1 MKSTILLNKLTLN
14 MGEMLIL
21 PSKWI
26 TGFSAG
32 EITFNLTL
40 ENKSSY
46 KLGVRPRVSISL
58 PQDERDLS
66 ILIAIQNHLG
76 CGYITKDSG
85 DRKVWY
91 YRCDNLEELENKIVP
106 FFTQNNLVLS
116 KQLDFESMTEA
127 LKMIRAKEHLTHE
140 GLAKIKELHAQMNS
154 KRDRS
159 NIDHGTIE
167 ISNDWLRGFVDAEG
181 SFYAS
186 VTPNKTSALGYRVV
200 ATFAI
205 SQTASE
211 KPVLEA
217 IQSFLG
223 CGFIRTRTPNI
234 PGRLPVC
241 EFQVNAFKDILNVVL
256 PFFNANPLLTTKRLN
271 YLDLEAI
278 MRLVE
283 RKEHLSQSGLDQ
295 IRTIIAGMNRKRE
308 YPKFPLGA

>member
-1 MKSTILLNKLTLN
+1 
-14 MGEMLIL
+14 
-21 PSKWI
+21 
-26 TGFSAG
+26 
-32 EITFNLTL
+32 
-40 ENKSSY
+40 
-46 KLGVRPRVSISL
+46 
-58 PQDERDLS
+58 
-66 ILIAIQNHLG
+66 
-76 CGYITKDSG
+76 
-85 DRKVWY
+85 
-91 YRCDNLEELENKIVP
+91 
-106 FFTQNNLVLS
+106 
-116 KQLDFESMTEA
+116 
-127 LKMIRAKEHLTHE
+127 MIRAKEHLTHE

-159 NIDHGTIE
+159 NIDHGIIG

-223 CGFIRTRTPNI
+223 CGFIRTPNI

-256 PFFNANPLLTTKRLN
+256 PFFNANPPWSWTVPRPGLLTTKRLN
-271 YLDLEAI
+271 YLDFEAI

-283 RKEHLSQSGLDQ
+283 RKKHLSQSGLDQ

-308 YPKFPLGA
+308 YPNFFLGA

>member
-1 MKSTILLNKLTLN
+1 MKTSVLFNKLGSYPLSFN
-14 MGEMLIL
+14 MGEMLKL

-26 TGFSAG
+26 AGFSAG
-32 EITFNLTL
+32 EISFNLTL

-46 KLGVRPRVSISL
+46 KLGLRPRVSISL
-58 PQDERDLS
+58 PQDKRDLS
-66 ILIAIQNHLG
+66 ILISIQNHLG

-106 FFTQNNLVLS
+106 FFTQNNLV
-116 KQLDFESMTEA
+116 F
-127 LKMIRAKEHLTHE
+127 
-140 GLAKIKELHAQMNS
+140 
-154 KRDRS
+154 
-159 NIDHGTIE
+159 
-167 ISNDWLRGFVDAEG
+167 
-181 SFYAS
+181 
-186 VTPNKTSALGYRVV
+186 TPNKTSALGYRVV

-211 KPVLEA
+211 KLVLEA

-223 CGFIRTRTPNI
+223 CGFIRTRSLNI

-256 PFFNANPLLTTKRLN
+256 PFFNANPLLTRISKRLN
-271 YLDLEAI
+271 YLDFEAI

-283 RKEHLSQSGLDQ
+283 RKEHLSQSGLEPRPNPNYYCKDESK
-295 IRTIIAGMNRKRE
+295 A
-308 YPKFPLGA
+308 

>member
-1 MKSTILLNKLTLN
+1 M
-14 MGEMLIL
+14 
-21 PSKWI
+21 
-26 TGFSAG
+26 
-32 EITFNLTL
+32 
-40 ENKSSY
+40 
-46 KLGVRPRVSISL
+46 
-58 PQDERDLS
+58 
-66 ILIAIQNHLG
+66 
-76 CGYITKDSG
+76 
-85 DRKVWY
+85 
-91 YRCDNLEELENKIVP
+91 P
-106 FFTQNNLVLS
+106 FFTKNHLVLS
-116 KQLDFESMTEA
+116 KRLDFESMTEA

-159 NIDHGTIE
+159 NIDHGTIL

-181 SFYAS
+181 SFYVS
-186 VTPNKTSALGYRVV
+186 VTPKKTSALGYCVV

-217 IQSFLG
+217 IQTYLG
-223 CGFIRTRTPNI
+223 CVFIKTRSPNI

-241 EFQVNAFKDILNVVL
+241 EYRVNAIKDILNVVL

-271 YLDLEAI
+271 YLDFEAI

-295 IRTIIAGMNRKRE
+295 IRTIIAGMNRKRV
-308 YPKFPLGA
+308 YPEFSLGAK